1 MKMKNVLAGAVIA
14 TLAAVGS
21 LAPAQTAVP
30 EAQGGYAIGSIGTKL
45 GWWGRYSGYA
55 SAVTTSTASA
65 GAALLYQAAGTAL
78 GASGG
83 KIGAAIG
90 AAGGPIGLL
99 LGAAI
104 GAV

>member
-30 EAQGGYAIGSIGTKL
+30 EAQGGYAIGSIGAKL
-45 GWWGRYSGYA
+45 GWWGHNGYA
-55 SAVTTSTASA
+55 SAVSISVGAAGCGLLFQGA
-65 GAALLYQAAGTAL
+65 GAAL
-78 GASGG
+78 GASTG
-83 KIGAAIG
+83 KIGAMVG
-90 AAGGPIGLL
+90 SAGGPIGLL
-99 LGAAI
+99 IGAAI